1 MVISYYPT
9 SLGSG
14 AGVKFEK
21 QNMKIQ
27 GVKFEKRSMKAQG
40 VEFAKK
46 SIRERN
52 LQVQE
57 GTQRGL
63 SHDDEAKGSASKL
76 PRTGDTQGVS
86 VCFSHPPPSSIILP
100 HIHADLQA
108 KGHT

>member
-21 QNMKIQ
+21 QNTKIQ
-27 GVKFEKRSMKAQG
+27 GAEFE
-40 VEFAKK
+40 KK

-76 PRTGDTQGVS
+76 PMTGD
-86 VCFSHPPPSSIILP
+86 I
-100 HIHADLQA
+100 
-108 KGHT
+108 